1 MGAPAEILDEI
12 FTVIEG
18 GATVGTSAEIIQFPS
33 DNGANTFTAIR
44 KTYQGTNGTG
54 LNYWVS
60 AVASGASA
68 ISAGALMLTVSIPE
82 FIALAVPCLGIAVGT
97 AFYNIDPDGWTS
109 LALKISNAGYTI
121 QNKVV
126 AFMTEKGIL
135 NFPPDVIQLLIQEMN
150 EKGLLDGIDDHAS
163 ISDTTGLD
171 QTVIDAIPISC
182 SESLMF
188 TGNYISGHG
197 SSETDPPKEYAA
209 VIGSSPVYYFAL
221 QSGNS
226 LAPYA
231 CSLEPFTLECYTH
244 NHGGEYHTT
253 RTSTHYTFNNED
265 IYLVQAAGSN
275 TTDSVFYLTIS
286 PEDIGFLY
294 PDQVAYVILY
304 GEIDENLNKK
314 YFQKG
319 ANIPDPEQPF
329 PLQYPDWIPF
339 EFPDIPGWQIP
350 EVYPVQYPSL
360 LPPEEPYQEPAQD
373 PQADPDAEAE
383 KGVDALE
390 DPNKNPANN
399 TDPSPTPDPD
409 PDPQPEPDPL
419 PDDDINPNPDPIEP
433 DPTPGP
439 SPIIPVPVL
448 PSTVSSS
455 KLFTVYN
462 PTSTQ
467 LDSLGGYLWD
477 DNLIE
482 ILKKIWQNPLDGI
495 IGLSQVYCT
504 PTTGSTHNIILGYL
518 DSGVS
523 SKVVTDQFKTIDC
536 GSVSIPE
543 LNQNATDYNPYTSI
557 HLYLPFIGITELD
570 VTDFMNGSIN
580 VKYHIDVYT
589 GSCLAEV
596 KVTRS
601 PDVPN
606 GGIVYT
612 FSGNCSQQLPLT
624 SGEQKGMLSA
634 LMSAVGI
641 GLGVA
646 SGGAL
651 GAVAV
656 AGGVGNML
664 SREMLHVSHSGNL
677 SANSGIMGQKKP
689 YIIINRQRPYNANG
703 YNRIYGFPI
712 NKTVFLGNCT
722 GYVKVKKC
730 RLTSAATDEEKTE
743 IETLLQNGVI
753 M

>member
-12 FTVIEG
+12 FTVIQG
-18 GATVGTSAEIIQFPS
+18 GADVGTSAEIIQFPS
-33 DNGANTFTAIR
+33 DNGANTFTAIQ
-44 KTYQGTNGTG
+44 KTYQGANGTG

-97 AFYNIDPDGWTS
+97 AFYNIDPEGWTN

-121 QNKVV
+121 HDKVV
-126 AFMTEKGIL
+126 AFMTEKGII
-135 NFPPDVIQLLIQEMN
+135 NFPPDTIQLLIDEMN
-150 EKGLLDGIDDHAS
+150 ELGLLDGIDDKAS
-163 ISDTTGLD
+163 IEDTTALS
-171 QTVIDAIPISC
+171 QTVIDAMPISC
-182 SESLMF
+182 SNSLIF
-188 TGNYISGHG
+188 TGNYISGRG
-197 SSETDPPKEYAA
+197 TGDDPATEYATITA
-209 VIGSSPVYYFAL
+209 TSPVYYYVIET
-221 QSGNS
+221 NNNRI
-226 LAPYA
+226 PYA
-231 CSLEPFTLECYTH
+231 CSLEPFSLDCYTH
-244 NHGGEYHTT
+244 NEYGEYHTT
-253 RTSTHYTFNNED
+253 RAVNTPTTFND
-265 IYLVQAAGSN
+265 KTFYYMQAGGAGQAY
-275 TTDSVFYLTIS
+275 FLTVK
-286 PEDIGFLY
+286 PEEVSALY
-294 PDQVAYVILY
+294 VDQLAYIILF
-304 GEIDENLNKK
+304 GEIEENQNKN
-314 YFQKG
+314 YYQKG
-319 ANIPDPEQPF
+319 AIIPDPNTQF
-329 PLQYPDWIPF
+329 PLQYPDWLPF
-339 EFPDIPGWQIP
+339 EFPDLAGWTIP

-360 LPPEEPYQEPAQD
+360 LPNTEPYQDPAQN

-383 KGVDALE
+383 KGVDTLQ
-390 DPNKNPANN
+390 DPQKNPATN
-399 TDPSPTPDPD
+399 PSPAPEPSPD

-433 DPTPGP
+433 DPTPTP
-439 SPIIPVPVL
+439 SPIIPIPAL
-448 PSTVSSS
+448 PSTVSSN

-462 PTSTQ
+462 PTGGE

-477 DNLIE
+477 DNLME

-504 PTTGSTHNIILGYL
+504 PTTGTPHNIILGYL

-523 SKVVTDQFKTIDC
+523 AKVVTNQFKTIDC
-536 GSVSIPE
+536 GSISIPE
-543 LNQNATDYNPYTSI
+543 INQNATDYNPYTAI

-570 VTDFMNGSIN
+570 VTDFMNGSIS

-596 KVTRS
+596 KVTRA

-624 SGEQKGMLSA
+624 SGDQKGMLSA

-656 AGGVGNML
+656 AGSAGNML
-664 SREMLHVSHSGNL
+664 SREMLHVSHSGNI
-677 SANSGIMGQKKP
+677 SSNAGIMGQKKP

-703 YNRIYGFPI
+703 YNRLYGFPI

-722 GYVKVKKC
+722 GFVKVKKC
-730 RLTSAATDEEKTE
+730 RLTTSATDNEKTE
-743 IETLLQNGVI
+743 IETLLRDGVI